1 MRYENANE
9 VIASANKTHENLTIG
24 SRVKITKSKRA
35 RTWKI
40 LGLLKPLPLL
50 DEGGNAV
57 LSGKQK
63 QS

>member
-9 VIASANKTHENLTIG
+9 VIASANKEHENLTIG

-50 DEGGNAV
+50 DGG
-57 LSGKQK
+57 GKC
-63 QS
+63 SS